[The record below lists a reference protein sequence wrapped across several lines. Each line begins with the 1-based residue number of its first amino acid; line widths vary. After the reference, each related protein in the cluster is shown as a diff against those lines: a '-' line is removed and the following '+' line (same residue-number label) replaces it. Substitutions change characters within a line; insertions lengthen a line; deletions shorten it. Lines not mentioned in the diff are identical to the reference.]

1 MTAAPY
7 PKAKQKLKDTAMT
20 TALQMKSRV
29 NEDATLDLFLAEV
42 EVPAPGEHEVLIR
55 IEAAPINPSDQG
67 VLFGPADM
75 SACTTSG
82 TGKDTVLSAPVP
94 KAFMGRLAARMNKA
108 LAVGNE
114 GAGVVVGAGSS
125 PAAQALMGKTVAL
138 FGGAMYQQFRVMP
151 AAICLPL
158 PTDATPRDG
167 ASSFVNPMTA
177 IGMTETMRMEG
188 HKALVH
194 TAAAS
199 NLGQM
204 LLKICLADGIDLV
217 NIVRKQEQVDLLK
230 GMGAK
235 YVVNS
240 SADSFKADL
249 TDALAETGATIAF
262 DATGGGTLA
271 SDILGCMES
280 AASRSAD
287 EYSIY
292 GSIAHKQVYIYGGLD
307 VRPTTL
313 NRAYGMAWGVGGWL
327 LPPFLQ
333 RVGPEKTAEMRARV
347 GREIKTTFASHYT
360 QEISLSQAL
369 DAATAKAYY
378 AKATGDK
385 YLINPSLDI

>member
-1 MTAAPY
+1 MT
-7 PKAKQKLKDTAMT
+7 D
-20 TALQMKSRV
+20 
-29 NEDATLDLFLAEV
+29 
-42 EVPAPGEHEVLIR
+42 
-55 IEAAPINPSDQG
+55 
-67 VLFGPADM
+67 
-75 SACTTSG
+75 
-82 TGKDTVLSAPVP
+82 
-94 KAFMGRLAARMNKA
+94 
-108 LAVGNE
+108 
-114 GAGVVVGAGSS
+114 
-125 PAAQALMGKTVAL
+125 
-138 FGGAMYQQFRVMP
+138 
-151 AAICLPL
+151 
-158 PTDATPRDG
+158 
-167 ASSFVNPMTA
+167 
-177 IGMTETMRMEG
+177 TMRMEG

>member
-1 MTAAPY
+1 
-7 PKAKQKLKDTAMT
+7 
-20 TALQMKSRV
+20 
-29 NEDATLDLFLAEV
+29 
-42 EVPAPGEHEVLIR
+42 
-55 IEAAPINPSDQG
+55 
-67 VLFGPADM
+67 M

-177 IGMTETMRMEG
+177 LGMTETMRMEG